1 MLHLPVGNSEKL
13 VTSHGTG
20 VPIPLPVRGSSGIC
34 PLRLIHRQLRVERE
48 FRLSVLISAL
58 GLISDP
64 LW

>member
-1 MLHLPVGNSEKL
+1 MLHLPVGNTEKL
-13 VTSHGTG
+13 VAPHGTG

-48 FRLSVLISAL
+48 FRLGVLISSSH
-58 GLISDP
+58 LISDP